1 MEMGFSFLVSNPFML
16 SKFIYLMFDKM
27 PQRVEFVTCCAIYL
41 TNWVYV
47 KFSSP
52 TWFKIYICVV
62 SLDNFVRMERI
73 VWLSFCKRKIKMGIG
88 VYWQLILVF
97 LVMVFVSFRTSHVYE
112 NLIIVDGYRYFN
124 YDFLLTFFFSFSF
137 SLKFTF
143 LLIIW
148 SNFNY
153 KTITFSLTMLYL
165 YLQCPINYKNKQ
177 CPIIS
182 IGNKQF
188 ATFTNVVNFD
198 INFKFQFD
206 KFKW

>member
-1 MEMGFSFLVSNPFML
+1 MSG
-16 SKFIYLMFDKM
+16 
-27 PQRVEFVTCCAIYL
+27 
-41 TNWVYV
+41 
-47 KFSSP
+47 P

-62 SLDNFVRMERI
+62 PFDNFLRMERT
-73 VWLSFCKRKIKMGIG
+73 VWLSLCKRKIKMGIG

-97 LVMVFVSFRTSHVYE
+97 LVMVFVSFRTNLVYE

-124 YDFLLTFFFSFSF
+124 YDFWLTFFFSFLF

-143 LLIIW
+143 FLIIW

-165 YLQCPINYKNKQ
+165 YLQCPLNYENKQ

-182 IGNKQF
+182 IANKQF
-188 ATFTNVVNFD
+188 ATFMNVVNFD